1 MRWLGSISST
11 HTQTRLC
18 GRQPPRSSLRAR
30 TCPNIPSPPSVR
42 RFRCAQIP
50 GQPALQQ
57 ACLLGPRSREGCE
70 CPPAPQGFHGAG
82 EGLPVRLVK
91 GLIFFFWGR
100 VSPDWF
106 WGVASPVRFQPTM
119 LRTSLLLRSA
129 RGACRARYAHTQ
141 ASGLADGQALSIQKM
156 SINEWSDAFKK
167 VPSVALCARQG
178 YG

>member
-1 MRWLGSISST
+1 MPTCAAGI
-11 HTQTRLC
+11 
-18 GRQPPRSSLRAR
+18 PR
-30 TCPNIPSPPSVR
+30 P
-42 RFRCAQIP
+42 
-50 GQPALQQ
+50 
-57 ACLLGPRSREGCE
+57 
-70 CPPAPQGFHGAG
+70 G

-100 VSPDWF
+100 VLGLF
-106 WGVASPVRFQPTM
+106 WGVASPVRFQTTM

-129 RGACRARYAHTQ
+129 RGACRARYAQTQ

-178 YG
+178 HG